1 MLPLWLTP
9 DFLIFALVL
18 GAAVFWDL
26 RNRRIPNSVTIT
38 GLILALFMSLI
49 LKDLPITAAL
59 SGAGLA
65 LILSFPLFALGG
77 IGAGDAKLFTAVG
90 AFVGP
95 MGVLAV
101 IIYGGL
107 VGGALALADAARR
120 GVVIPLLWNTKNMA
134 VHLLTLGRHGERVTL
149 ATPGAQTL
157 PYGVAIAIGGLAAWF
172 LPLPG
177 GAL

>member
-1 MLPLWLTP
+1 MLPHWLTP

-18 GAAVFWDL
+18 GAAVYWDL
-26 RNRRIPNSVTIT
+26 RDRRIPNSVTIT
-38 GLILALFMSLI
+38 GLMLALAMSLI
-49 LKDLPITAAL
+49 LKELAITASLA
-59 SGAGLA
+59 GAGLA

-77 IGAGDAKLFTAVG
+77 IGAGDAKFFTAVG

-101 IIYGGL
+101 IVYGGL

-120 GVVIPLLWNTKNMA
+120 GVIVPLLWSTKNLA
-134 VHLLTLGRHGERVTL
+134 VHLLTLGRYGERFTL

>member
-1 MLPLWLTP
+1 MLPPWLTP

-18 GAAVFWDL
+18 GVAVYWDL
-26 RNRRIPNSVTIT
+26 RVRRIPNSVTMT
-38 GLILALFMSLI
+38 GLILAFAMSLI
-49 LKDLPITAAL
+49 LKDLAITASLA
-59 SGAGLA
+59 GAGLA

-77 IGAGDAKLFTAVG
+77 IGAGDAKFFTAVG

-95 MGVLAV
+95 IGVLAV

-107 VGGALALADAARR
+107 VGGALALGDAARR
-120 GVVIPLLWNTKNMA
+120 GVLLPLLLNTKNMA
-134 VHLLTLGRHGERVTL
+134 FHLLTFGRYVERVTL

>member
-18 GAAVFWDL
+18 GAAAFWDI
-26 RNRRIPNSVTIT
+26 RDRRIPNSVTMT
-38 GLILALFMSLI
+38 GLILALAMSLI

-59 SGAGLA
+59 AGAGLA
-65 LILSFPLFALGG
+65 LVLSFPLFALGG

-95 MGVLAV
+95 IGVLAV

-120 GVVIPLLWNTKNMA
+120 GVIIPLLWNTKNMA
-134 VHLLTLGRHGERVTL
+134 VHLLTLGRYGERVTL

-177 GAL
+177 GAS